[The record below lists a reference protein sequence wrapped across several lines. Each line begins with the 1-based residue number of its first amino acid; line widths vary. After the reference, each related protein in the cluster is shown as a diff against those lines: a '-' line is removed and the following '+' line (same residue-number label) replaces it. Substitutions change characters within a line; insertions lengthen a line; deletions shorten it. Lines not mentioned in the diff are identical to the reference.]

1 MSKLNNFAMKDVL
14 DVHIFDEHGNFI
26 INVDCLNLGKIYN
39 KNNKTY
45 LLMNQEII
53 SPVFMQLKS
62 GEYKNKVSDFDK
74 MKDSATIKF
83 NLTKENNTT
92 YKMIGKAKI
101 KFEGRSEMNEIQLII
116 DKFKFVKSDGDI
128 FNFDNNVN
136 EFNTIIE
143 CENVECVICN

>member
-1 MSKLNNFAMKDVL
+1 MGKLNNFAMKDVL

-45 LLMNQEII
+45 LLMSQEMI

-101 KFEGRSEMNEIQLII
+101 KFEGRSEMNEMQLII

-128 FNFDNNVN
+128 FNFDDTVN

-143 CENVECVICN
+143 CEEVECIICN

>member
-1 MSKLNNFAMKDVL
+1 MSRLDSFAIKDVL
-14 DVHIFDEHGNFI
+14 DVHIFDESGNFI
-26 INVDCLNLGKIYN
+26 INVDYLNLGKIYN

-45 LLMNQEII
+45 LLMSQEMI

-62 GEYKNKVSDFDK
+62 GDYEYKVSDFDK
-74 MKDSATIKF
+74 MKNSATVKF

-92 YKMIGKAKI
+92 YKMIRKAKV
-101 KFEGRSEMNEIQLII
+101 KFEGQSEMKNIQLII

-143 CENVECVICN
+143 CEEIECVMCN

>member
-1 MSKLNNFAMKDVL
+1 MKDVL

-116 DKFKFVKSDGDI
+116 DKFKFIKSDGDI
-128 FNFDNNVN
+128 FNFDNNIN

-143 CENVECVICN
+143 CEDIECIICN

>member
-1 MSKLNNFAMKDVL
+1 MGKLNNFAMKYVL

-45 LLMNQEII
+45 LLMSQEMI

-116 DKFKFVKSDGDI
+116 DKFKFIKSDGDI

-143 CENVECVICN
+143 CEDIECIICN

>member
-53 SPVFMQLKS
+53 SPIFMQLKS

-83 NLTKENNTT
+83 NLNKENNTT

-143 CENVECVICN
+143 CEEVECVICN

>member
-14 DVHIFDEHGNFI
+14 DAHIFDEHGNFI

-116 DKFKFVKSDGDI
+116 DKFKFIKSDGDI
-128 FNFDNNVN
+128 FNFDDTVN

-143 CENVECVICN
+143 CEDIECIICN